1 MLREIIAKELT
12 FAELRERSS
21 SYRAL
26 QSTKSAFVKAT
37 SCSSWSEAKE
47 RFPHHALEEKLKN
60 FSHLSFKGGIPT
72 VFKEYC
78 RAAMLSL
85 ETSQF
90 QVDSNTSAT
99 FFLEGYGVF
108 VLKSENVFSEI
119 GGITRRQLKDFTGA
133 SLIFAIVGEVSDG
146 YMYVPYVYIYTIIYN
161 SAYTVSL

>member
-1 MLREIIAKELT
+1 MLTKIIAKELN

-37 SCSSWSEAKE
+37 SSSSWNEAEE

-60 FSHLSFKGGIPT
+60 FSHLSFKGGLPT

-85 ETSQF
+85 ETSQCE
-90 QVDSNTSAT
+90 VDSNTSAT
-99 FFLEGYGVF
+99 FFLEGYGVVTTQSDN
-108 VLKSENVFSEI
+108 VLSEI
-119 GGITRRQLKDFTGA
+119 GGMTRQLKDFTGA
-133 SLIFAIVGEVSDG
+133 SLIFAIVGEVSDD
-146 YMYVPYVYIYTIIYN
+146 YMYVSYVYVYTYN